1 MRKIHIVLLLLIL
14 GIAVFLRVFNLQDI
28 PPGVYPDVAMNG
40 NNALYTL
47 DTGTPE
53 VFYPENNGREGLFI
67 VLLAW
72 LMSIFGQDIWV
83 LRLPSALFGILTVF
97 GTYLLTKELFRE
109 THKDKAEVIAL
120 LAAFF
125 IATSFWHINFSRIG
139 FRAIMAPFFLT
150 FGFYFLW
157 LTLRKDISAT
167 KRILAATLGGVFFGG
182 GFYSY
187 IAYRVMPLLLIIP
200 AVRMWQIQGF
210 KNIGKKGCIWCSFAL
225 FLFFSFVA
233 VVPLGMYFLEHPAD
247 FLGRTAQISVFDTP
261 SPLKTLTT
269 NTIQT
274 LGMFWFSGDT
284 NWRHNFSGAP
294 QLWFPVGIL
303 FALGILVHV
312 SSLRK
317 KKYWHTSL
325 FLLGWI
331 ALGLLP
337 VIFSN
342 EGIPHALRALLV
354 IPPVMILAAHAFSSI
369 IHGTA
374 DWLATK
380 EHYAP
385 QSKKQLK
392 RIQKELLVLL
402 FVFLVAGASQAY
414 NQYFI
419 RWAYHPETYNAS
431 SGNYTGLG
439 IWLAQQPNEIK
450 KYIIINAGGT
460 PVHIPGS
467 TESIPMPSQTIMF
480 LTDSWSADKQKEK
493 NIVYLLPEKIELLTC
508 SDHCIVAM
516 LERDE
521 MLRFRIR
528 EHIPEL
534 HLSPETG
541 YLILQK

>member
-67 VLLAW
+67 VILAW
-72 LMSIFGQDIWV
+72 FMSIFGQDIWV
-83 LRLPSALFGILTVF
+83 LRLPSAVFGMLTVL

-109 THKDKAEVIAL
+109 THKEKAEVIAL

-125 IATSFWHINFSRIG
+125 VATSFWHINFSRIG

-157 LTLRKDISAT
+157 LTLRKDISDT
-167 KRILAATLGGVFFGG
+167 KRTLAATVGGIFFGG

-187 IAYRVMPLLLIIP
+187 IAYRAMPLLLIIP
-200 AVRMWQIQGF
+200 ALRMWQIQGF
-210 KNIGKKGCIWCSFAL
+210 KNIGKKGCLWCSFAL
-225 FLFFSFVA
+225 FLFFSFIA

-247 FLGRTAQISVFDTP
+247 FLGRTAQISVFDAP
-261 SPLKTLTT
+261 SPIKTLAI

-303 FALGILVHV
+303 FALGIILHI
-312 SSLRK
+312 SFLRK
-317 KKYWHTSL
+317 KEYWHTSL

-354 IPPVMILAAHAFSSI
+354 IPPVMILAAHAFSSM
-369 IHGTA
+369 IHGVA
-374 DWLATK
+374 DWLTK
-380 EHYAP
+380 KEKYAA
-385 QSKKQLK
+385 QSKKQLQ
-392 RIQKELLVLL
+392 RIQKELIVLL
-402 FVFLVAGASQAY
+402 FVFLIAGALQAY

-419 RWAYHPETYNAS
+419 RWASHPEVYNAS
-431 SGNYTGLG
+431 SSNYTNLG
-439 IWLAQQPNEIK
+439 IWLKQQPDEIK
-450 KYIIINAGGT
+450 KYVIINAGGT
-460 PVHIPGS
+460 LVPVPGS
-467 TESIPMPSQTIMF
+467 AQSLPMPSQTIMF
-480 LTDSWSADKQKEK
+480 LTDSWRANKQKEK
-493 NIVYLLPEKIELLTC
+493 NITYLLPEEIELLAC
-508 SDHCIVAM
+508 SDHCVVVM

-521 MLRFRIR
+521 MLRTRLQEIT
-528 EHIPEL
+528 PGL
-534 HLSPETG
+534 SLSPKTG
-541 YLILQK
+541 LLIMQK